1 MRLIARCGALI
12 LLGLWPVFARSEGWS
27 VDDARADWGS
37 VALGFAAGYA
47 GHELG
52 HVIVARS
59 KGYHV
64 DHDGVSII
72 YPGAAYSRS
81 DHLQIASA
89 GFQAQWLLAEW
100 ALRDSHGK
108 DGEEPL
114 DNFRAGVVCAHLGIS
129 LAYLV
134 YLKDQSQGDIVAM
147 SGVTGYS
154 NDQIAAAV
162 AVPAALDA
170 WRLFGHQVPE
180 WVPNL
185 SVAGKGIGIAWAWT
199 Y

>member
-1 MRLIARCGALI
+1 MPLISHG
-12 LLGLWPVFARSEGWS
+12 EGWS
-27 VDDARADWGS
+27 LDDARSDWGG

-52 HVIVARS
+52 HFMVARS

-64 DHDGVSII
+64 DHDGVTII
-72 YPGAAYSRS
+72 YPDAAYSGS

-100 ALRDSHGK
+100 SLRDSHGNERT
-108 DGEEPL
+108 GPL

-134 YLKDQSQGDIVAM
+134 YLKDHPQGDIVAM

-154 NDQIAAAV
+154 SDQIAMAL

-180 WVPNL
+180 WVPRL
-185 SVAGKGIGIAWAWT
+185 SVASKGIGIAWAWN